1 MHDLV
6 RELADRADAG
16 GEIGAGMRGFAGD
29 RDMHEDAALA
39 PRDDIAGRAARL
51 GIEHGAR
58 GAPFALDHR
67 PRGGR
72 ADLLVR
78 GDQQLDRVR
87 VAAEFVERGCD
98 EYVHDDAGLHVRN
111 TRTIG
116 ALVLNRE
123 RTPRGLAFAE
133 HGVAM
138 SHQQH
143 RLLVAA
149 GLCHLGVDRI
159 AESAVAFA
167 PERNAMLGKMP
178 LEPRPDR
185 IDAFLVIGS
194 GIDVHDIAQQ
204 VDHRLPLRRQP
215 VRDLSLRH
223 VDPRVVLT
231 RGYRALWGP
240 DLVAGCGAAMLR
252 FKAGYLS
259 TFAGT
264 TLGRGAR

>member
-1 MHDLV
+1 
-6 RELADRADAG
+6 
-16 GEIGAGMRGFAGD
+16 MRGFASDG
-29 RDMHEDAALA
+29 DMHEDAALA

-58 GAPFALDHR
+58 GASFALDHR
-67 PRGGR
+67 PGGGR

-78 GDQQLDRVR
+78 GDQHLDRVR
-87 VAAEFVERGCD
+87 AAAEFMEGGRH
-98 EYVHDDAGLHVRN
+98 EYVHDDARLHVGN
-111 TRTIG
+111 ARTIG

-123 RTPRGLAFAE
+123 RTPPGLALAE

-149 GLCHLGVDRI
+149 GLCDVGMDRI
-159 AESAVAFA
+159 AEGGVVFT
-167 PERNAMLGKMP
+167 PERDAVLGKMP

-185 IDAFLVIGS
+185 IDAFLVIGP

-215 VRDLSLRH
+215 VRDLSFRH
-223 VDPRVVLT
+223 VYPRVVFM
-231 RGYRALWGP
+231 RGYRALPADG
-240 DLVAGCGAAMLR
+240 LV
-252 FKAGYLS
+252 
-259 TFAGT
+259 T
-264 TLGRGAR
+264 